1 MKKKRLIYALVIVC
15 LLAFS
20 YYLLEGR
27 LNYLDRSF
35 NTTFRKTRYTV
46 IEHTHYHGRDFAHKW
61 IIKLNGSNPGEM
73 FDTDNYEDGYS
84 YLAKQ
89 YISLIDSTEYPDNVK
104 TRVFDHKN
112 TGHADKVIIVYNPET
127 SYYTVYYITM

>member
-1 MKKKRLIYALVIVC
+1 MKKTLISIISMICV
-15 LLAFS
+15 LAAV

-46 IEHTHYHGRDFAHKW
+46 IEHTHYPGRDFAHKW

-89 YISLIDSTEYPDNVK
+89 YISHIDSTEFPENVK

-112 TGHADKVIIVYNPET
+112 TRLADKVIIVYNPET
-127 SYYTVYYITM
+127 SYYTVYYITI